1 MPHDHDHSHCDHNH
15 APADFGNAFMI
26 GIALNTVFVAA
37 EVVFGLKA
45 NSLALLADAGH
56 NISDVLGL
64 VLAWSATILSR
75 RQPFGRFTYG
85 LRGSSII
92 AATTNA
98 VILLLVVGAI
108 GWESI
113 LRLTKPEPAIGTVM
127 MAVAALGVVINGATA
142 FLFMAGRKE
151 DLNVRGAFLHMAA
164 DAAISLG
171 VVVAGAVILKTGW
184 LWLDPLASLVISIVI
199 VLGTMGLLKESL
211 SMSLQAVPKS
221 IDAAEVKGYLRGL
234 PGVKEVHDLHIW
246 AISTTEIACTVH
258 LVMTT
263 GHPGDAWVKDI
274 GRRLE
279 QDFKISHTTIQIEL
293 GDSGNDC
300 PLAPDHVV

>member
-1 MPHDHDHSHCDHNH
+1 MPHDHHHHCDHHH
-15 APADFGNAFMI
+15 APTDFGRAFLI
-26 GIALNTVFVAA
+26 GIALNAAFVAA
-37 EVVFGLKA
+37 EIFWGLKA

-64 VLAWSATILSR
+64 ALAWSATVLSR

-108 GWESI
+108 GWESV
-113 LRLTKPEPAIGTVM
+113 LRLAHPEPAAGIVM
-127 MAVAALGVVINGATA
+127 MAVAAFGVIINGVTA
-142 FLFMAGRKE
+142 FLFMSGRK
-151 DLNVRGAFLHMAA
+151 DNLNVRGAFLHMAG

-171 VVVAGAVILKTGW
+171 VVVSGAIILKTGW
-184 LWLDPLASLVISIVI
+184 LWLDPLASLGISILI
-199 VLGTMGLLKESL
+199 VLGTLGLLKESV
-211 SMSLQAVPKS
+211 SMSLHAVPKS
-221 IDAAEVKGYLRGL
+221 IDAAEVKNFLRNW

-258 LVMTT
+258 LIMTG
-263 GHPGDAWVKDI
+263 GHPGDACVKDI
-274 GRRLE
+274 AHRLE
-279 QDFKISHTTIQIEL
+279 HDFKISHTTIQIEL
-293 GDSGNDC
+293 GDSGQTC
-300 PLAPDHVV
+300 PLAPDDVV